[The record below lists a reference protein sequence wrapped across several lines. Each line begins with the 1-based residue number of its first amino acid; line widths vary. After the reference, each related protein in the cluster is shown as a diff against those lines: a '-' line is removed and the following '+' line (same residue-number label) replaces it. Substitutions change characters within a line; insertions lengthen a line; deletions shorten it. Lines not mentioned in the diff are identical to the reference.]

1 MSTNIQPQVDVIP
14 TIPNMVIINT
24 INHLVDRIKILS
36 EQVHTCMK
44 ISDQFINHSFKSIN
58 INGTHAKYVHNRS
71 VLYIIKK
78 LLRLKQSNQNVI
90 KSLHR
95 YQCYMEK
102 LIFDIQQ
109 ETARSN
115 QTEITRIKSRRSKVI
130 LLFTLS
136 L

>member
-1 MSTNIQPQVDVIP
+1 MSTNIQPQVDIIP